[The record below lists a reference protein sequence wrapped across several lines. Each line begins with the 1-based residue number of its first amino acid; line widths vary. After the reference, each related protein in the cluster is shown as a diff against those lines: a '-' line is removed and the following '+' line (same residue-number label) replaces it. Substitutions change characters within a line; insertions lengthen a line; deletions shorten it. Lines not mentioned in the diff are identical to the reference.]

1 MRQRNKTYKRKTYK
15 RKSYKRKTYKRKNKR
30 SKRIK
35 KSRRSFIKKTRT
47 KKSKNKRM
55 VGGSTF
61 ETDDDGKG
69 KIREII
75 KDISNIQASEVDSE
89 GLGENPEPLTP
100 ENRGASI
107 DDGSLDA
114 FVQDTGGGAG
124 SVRSMASPSIHSL
137 IGSIV
142 SVPSINATTGQPAAT
157 ASGKPPPFDPVSEDW
172 PPDWDQPW
180 E

>member
-1 MRQRNKTYKRKTYK
+1 
-15 RKSYKRKTYKRKNKR
+15 
-30 SKRIK
+30 
-35 KSRRSFIKKTRT
+35 
-47 KKSKNKRM
+47 M

-89 GLGENPEPLTP
+89 GLG
-100 ENRGASI
+100 
-107 DDGSLDA
+107 
-114 FVQDTGGGAG
+114 GGAG

-137 IGSIV
+137 IGSIL
-142 SVPSINATTGQPAAT
+142 SVPSSSINATTGQPAAT
-157 ASGKPPPFDPVSEDW
+157 ASGKPSPSDPVSEDW